1 MTLPIFKLSP
11 VAIAVL
17 GVVFSSPSLGG
28 ESIVYDNGA
37 KLDWKATTTY
47 TLATRLKSPDP
58 LLLEVDGNSNFKK
71 GALTANRLALL
82 LEGKLSKDRSG
93 VVLSART
100 FYDDV

>member
-37 KLDWKATTTY
+37 KLDWC
-47 TLATRLKSPDP
+47 
-58 LLLEVDGNSNFKK
+58 
-71 GALTANRLALL
+71 
-82 LEGKLSKDRSG
+82 
-93 VVLSART
+93 
-100 FYDDV
+100 